1 MLPQTQQEEEEST
14 SRDLN
19 EKEVLQSIAALSDY
33 LTDMR
38 NRVSETKVK
47 NCYLPLLEH
56 GAPKVSF

>member
-47 NCYLPLLEH
+47 NCYLSLLEH